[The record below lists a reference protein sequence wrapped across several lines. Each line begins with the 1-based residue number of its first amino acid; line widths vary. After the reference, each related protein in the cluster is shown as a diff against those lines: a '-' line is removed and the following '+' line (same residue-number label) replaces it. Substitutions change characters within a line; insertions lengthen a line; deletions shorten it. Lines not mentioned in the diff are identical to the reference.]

1 MSFVSNLVV
10 FTIIKILT
18 TSWTKMDAYKFGL
31 IDEKGKRTDKKAE
44 TKEEKDSINSLN
56 RFVFNIKRILD
67 KIPGGKLTTYTAA
80 AILLLKEKYN
90 LSDNDV
96 KMINEEIVNT
106 SSSTGVESNS
116 ENLGPAPVI
125 KRNIKPDDMFSGYA
139 VFDVDNSTYYKN
151 LRPRKKYSRWI
162 KTLSIDENISDF
174 GNNSRIYEYV
184 KQNPKIGI
192 ILRKEGTNIMRVIKE
207 K

>member
-1 MSFVSNLVV
+1 MSLVSNLVV

-44 TKEEKDSINSLN
+44 TKEEKNSINSLN

-90 LSDNDV
+90 LSEDDV
-96 KMINEEIVNT
+96 KMINEEVINT
-106 SSSTGVESNS
+106 SGSTGVEASS
-116 ENLGPAPVI
+116 ENLGPSTVL
-125 KRNIKPDDMFSGYA
+125 KRNIEPDDMFSGYA

-151 LRPRKKYSRWI
+151 LRPKKKYSRWI
-162 KTLSIDENISDF
+162 KSLAIDEDTSDF
-174 GNNSRIYEYV
+174 GNNHRIYEYA
-184 KQNPKIGI
+184 KHNPKTGI